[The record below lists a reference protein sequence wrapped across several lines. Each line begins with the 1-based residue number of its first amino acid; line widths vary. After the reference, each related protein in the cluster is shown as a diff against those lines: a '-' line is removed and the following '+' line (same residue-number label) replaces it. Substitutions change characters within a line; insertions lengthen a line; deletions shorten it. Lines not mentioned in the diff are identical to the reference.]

1 MKKFGAK
8 AEVYLAGALEGIA
21 LECLSRLAA
30 EGRSDAFGSE
40 WDLADLVR
48 GTELEGFLPDLGK
61 KPNPDQAL
69 ELVHDKLDEESQSA
83 LDDAAREAGT
93 STEEETE
100 NALRESLIEIGFHDC
115 EMVRDAAK
123 EAQGSFNMA
132 VKTLVH
138 RERLDHAWKPEW
150 DSVIDDLKTVGF
162 EDVWSVKDAIVQT
175 QGNLNS
181 AVRLLVSRE
190 REMRIQAQRLN

>member
-1 MKKFGAK
+1 MPGSTFTVELAQFAAQIDGCAAVTPDHLASVVSILLPGPFGKRALEEGERAECHGYCVTHTEEEPTEEPPPAGCIQYPTRLVRDSLVSAGMPASDMKKFGAK

-83 LDDAAREAGT
+83 LDDAA
-93 STEEETE
+93 
-100 NALRESLIEIGFHDC
+100 
-115 EMVRDAAK
+115 
-123 EAQGSFNMA
+123 
-132 VKTLVH
+132 
-138 RERLDHAWKPEW
+138 
-150 DSVIDDLKTVGF
+150 
-162 EDVWSVKDAIVQT
+162 
-175 QGNLNS
+175 
-181 AVRLLVSRE
+181 
-190 REMRIQAQRLN
+190 